1 MEEFLIYGKDNWMKY
16 CLEMWGNIFD
26 IFDYVYDCYL
36 EGMKWVL

>member
-1 MEEFLIYGKDNWMKY
+1 MKY

-36 EGMKWVL
+36 EGKWVL